1 MAQLMAVKKKSA
13 APKPAARLPARATA
27 EAAVGWHAP
36 IRDTDRATPKKLGA
50 LLAGVVALETNYI
63 SHGEYLEGLSPD
75 GRSWT
80 KDLAR
85 RYTDDIRAMLT
96 GVDDESRLAEARDF
110 KGALLGLAVVAFNN
124 NGAELCWII
133 EDMAVLP
140 TARGQGVGHAFMT
153 FIAAEAKK
161 AGAKKLMLESGVENH
176 GAHRL
181 FEATGFKLY
190 SKVFVRSV

>member
-1 MAQLMAVKKKSA
+1 MAQLMAVKKKPA
-13 APKPAARLPARATA
+13 APKQAAPRQ
-27 EAAVGWHAP
+27 AAKVSVGWHAP
-36 IRDTDRATPKKLGA
+36 IGDKDRATPKKLGD

-75 GRSWT
+75 GKSWS

-85 RYTDDIRAMLT
+85 RYADDIRAMLT
-96 GVDDESRLAEARDF
+96 GVDDESRLAEARDA
-110 KGALLGLAVVAFNN
+110 KGALLGLTIVAFND

-190 SKVFVRSV
+190 SKVFVRGL

>member
-1 MAQLMAVKKKSA
+1 MAVKKKHA
-13 APKPAARLPARATA
+13 ALKPAAKRPARAA
-27 EAAVGWHAP
+27 AKVAVGWHAP
-36 IRDTDRATPKKLGA
+36 IRDTDSATPKKLGD

-75 GRSWT
+75 GRSWA

-85 RYTDDIRAMLT
+85 RYAGDIRAMLT
-96 GVDDESRLAEARDF
+96 GVDDESRLAEARDAR
-110 KGALLGLAVVAFNN
+110 GALLGLAIVAFND

-140 TARGQGVGHAFMT
+140 AARGHGVGAAFVE

-161 AGAKKLMLESGVENH
+161 AGAKKLMLESGVDNH